1 MQELMLMPGWR
12 IARVRNH
19 GRIVLDQDGIVNDS
33 KASIGVSYRPVEG
46 PSWFRTQIR

>member
-1 MQELMLMPGWR
+1 MLMPGWR

-33 KASIGVSYRPVEG
+33 KSRVLQSGFACLSQKASFTS
-46 PSWFRTQIR
+46 S